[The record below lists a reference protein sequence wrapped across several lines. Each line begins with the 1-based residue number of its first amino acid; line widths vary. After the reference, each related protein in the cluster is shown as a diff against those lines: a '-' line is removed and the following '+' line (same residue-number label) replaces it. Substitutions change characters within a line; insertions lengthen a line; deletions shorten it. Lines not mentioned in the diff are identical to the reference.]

1 MEQFIEYFEPL
12 FKKGLP
18 FFWKEKGAML
28 TKDAYYENLIA
39 RRKEHLKF
47 VDMTS
52 SLTSRIIVDMLAN
65 EFEILFSFK
74 EACVH
79 LHIFSYHDH
88 FELHVLAKE
97 MSTLE
102 LPSPDQ

>member
-1 MEQFIEYFEPL
+1 MEHFIEYFDQL

-18 FFWKEKGAML
+18 FFWQEKGAML
-28 TKDAYYENLIA
+28 TKNAYYENLIV

-47 VDMTS
+47 ADMTS
-52 SLTSRIIVDMLAN
+52 SLTGRIIVDMLAN

-79 LHIFSYHDH
+79 LHSFSYHDH
-88 FELHVLAKE
+88 FELCVLAKD
-97 MSTLE
+97 MCTLE
-102 LPSPDQ
+102 LPSPD